1 MIDWNLELNNTI
13 AKKEQAIADDKAKK
27 LKEQQEKEQ
36 ARLDYIEYCKVFD
49 KVIQEEI
56 AGVREILDRYK
67 IPNNFTYKI
76 TITSG
81 NIRFDLDATSEKW
94 KGCGT
99 WQDLGVATR
108 EGTDLAEYTRQRLS
122 FIVMYLILECSF

>member
-1 MIDWNLELNNTI
+1 MIDWDAELNNSI
-13 AKKEQAIADDKAKK
+13 AKKQQKEADALAKAE
-27 LKEQQEKEQ
+27 LKRQQEEQ
-36 ARLDYIEYCKVFD
+36 DKLAYIEYCKVFD
-49 KVIQEEI
+49 QVIQEEI

-67 IPNNFTYKI
+67 IPNNFIYKI

-81 NIRFDLDATSEKW
+81 NIKFELSATSEKW
-94 KGCGT
+94 KGGGT
-99 WQDLGVATR
+99 SHDLGVTTK